1 MPDKDHIRIDKFL
14 WAVRIFK
21 TRSLAS
27 EACRKGRVIINAIQ
41 VKPSHIVI
49 KDEVITI
56 KKLPAIFTYEV
67 IEPKGIRVPAKLV
80 PDYIKDLTTDE
91 EKARLT
97 AARPGGFVYRRKGTG
112 RPTKKERRTIDRLND
127 DNTNK

>member
-41 VKPSHIVI
+41 VKPSHIVV

-91 EKARLT
+91 EKARLA